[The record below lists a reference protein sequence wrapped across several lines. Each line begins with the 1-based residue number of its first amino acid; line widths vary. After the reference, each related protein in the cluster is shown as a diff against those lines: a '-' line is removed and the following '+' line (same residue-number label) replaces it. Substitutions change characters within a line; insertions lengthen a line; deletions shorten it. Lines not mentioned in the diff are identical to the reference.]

1 MGAFDFWNK
10 TKLQSNNETEDK
22 IVNNSITLENNDGAV
37 EVTAQ
42 TFESSYAINFS
53 YDNEAELINIYRETA
68 AISEVDFAVED
79 IVNEAINSDDD
90 ETPIRVDLEAIE
102 GISDGVK
109 TKIQDEWEHV
119 AYLLDLDNTAYDH
132 FKQWYVDGRAA
143 YQKVVNPSRVKD
155 GLIDVIKLDSL
166 KVRKVREVNYD
177 EANGT
182 IRGVND
188 YFLYDESANTKEKT
202 KKDASKSSRQKV
214 LKLDPKMI
222 AYVTSGMTDSMSGFA
237 ISNLHKSVKAAN
249 QLRAM
254 ENSLVV
260 YRITRAPERRIFY
273 VDTSSLTPTKAQ
285 QHLKALQ
292 SSYRNKVSFD
302 PDSGQVKDKKHMM
315 TMQEDYWLPRNS
327 QGKGTEITTLPGG
340 QNLGDIE
347 DIEYFLARLYKSL
360 NVPVSRLDS
369 GSVMNVGKQSEITR
383 DELKFNKFIGRLRKQ
398 FNQLFLDLIKT
409 QLILKNI
416 ITEKDWPKI
425 EKGIQFIYAQDFYIN
440 EQKENEVLLDRLEIL
455 ESIGPYVGKYISHK
469 TVRTKVLKQT
479 SEDMEE
485 EDKEIQDEVNNE
497 QYNPPE
503 PEEGEF

>member
-1 MGAFDFWNK
+1 MAVFDFWNK
-10 TKLQSNNETEDK
+10 TKLKSSNETDEL
-22 IVNNSITLENNDGAV
+22 VVSNSIALENNDGSV

-53 YDNEAELINIYRETA
+53 YDSEAELINIYRETA
-68 AISEVDFAVED
+68 AISEVDYAIED
-79 IVNEAINSDDD
+79 IVNEAINSADD
-90 ETPIRVDLEAIE
+90 EVPIRLDLDDVE

-109 TKIQDEWEHV
+109 SKIQDEWEHIT
-119 AYLLDLDNTAYDH
+119 YLLDLNNTAYDH
-132 FKQWYVDGRAA
+132 FKQWYIDGRGA
-143 YQKVVNPSRVKD
+143 YQKVVNPNKVKD
-155 GLIDVIKLDSL
+155 GLIDIIKLDSL
-166 KVRKVREVNYD
+166 KIRKVREVNYN
-177 EANGT
+177 EATGT
-182 IRGVND
+182 IASVNE
-188 YFLYDESANTKEKT
+188 YFLYDEAANTKEKT
-202 KKDASKSSRQKV
+202 KKDATKANRQKV
-214 LKLDPKMI
+214 LRLDPKMI
-222 AYVTSGMTDSMSGFA
+222 AYVTSGITDSMSGFA

-285 QHLKALQ
+285 QHLQALQ
-292 SSYRNKVSFD
+292 RSYRNKVSFD

-383 DELKFNKFIGRLRKQ
+383 DELKFNKFISRLRRQ
-398 FNQLFLDLIKT
+398 FNQLFLDLLKT

-416 ITEKDWPKI
+416 ITENDWPKI

-440 EQKENEVLLDRLEIL
+440 EQKENEVLLDRLDIMEHI
-455 ESIGPYVGKYISHK
+455 SPYIGKYISHK
-469 TVRTKVLKQT
+469 TVRTKILKQT

-485 EDKEIQDEVNNE
+485 EDNEIKEEVRNE
-497 QYNPPE
+497 QYNQPE
-503 PEEGEF
+503 PEEGGF